1 MAAHHIRSNSLP
13 SRQHPLI
20 PEFEEQLCRL
30 RSSEAASSS
39 TLGCKLSGL
48 EDLHDFVEKLLLLPL
63 NQQALSREQSKKCI
77 DELLDGSLRL
87 LDVCN
92 IAKDALLQT
101 KECTQELQ
109 SIMRRRV
116 GLAGEVKKFLASR
129 KMVKKTVHNA
139 IRNLK
144 GVENKC
150 ALRKDDDSATIV
162 STLRDVETITLAVF
176 ESLLSFISGSKS
188 QKPSGWSMVSKMLKS
203 NKVACEET
211 TKANEFGSAEAALLS
226 LISPKAKKS
235 DEVNAQILLQKLE
248 MCVQDLEEGIE
259 HLFRRLIKIR
269 VALLNVLNN

>member
-1 MAAHHIRSNSLP
+1 MAAHHIRANSLP
-13 SRQHPLI
+13 SRQNPLI

-48 EDLHDFVEKLLLLPL
+48 EDLHDCVEKLLLLPL

-77 DELLDGSLRL
+77 DELLDRSLRL

-101 KECTQELQ
+101 KACTQELK

-129 KMVKKTVHNA
+129 KMVKKVHKA
-139 IRNLK
+139 IRNRK

-150 ALRKDDDSATIV
+150 PLHKDDESATIV
-162 STLRDVETITLAVF
+162 STLRDFETITLAVF

-203 NKVACEET
+203 NK
-211 TKANEFGSAEAALLS
+211 AALLS
-226 LISPKAKKS
+226 LISPKVKKS

-248 MCVQDLEEGIE
+248 TCVQVLEEGID
-259 HLFRRLIKIR
+259 HLFRNLIKTR
-269 VALLNVLNN
+269 VSLLKVLNN